1 MFSILRHAIFAS
13 LVMSLVHATSS
24 IAAEPAAVVIT
35 PSQTV
40 ALESAL
46 IKGGELWVT
55 PADLTKINGL
65 VLKPEGACLGDLCIP
80 ISKDA
85 RQKLLTTSDG
95 KEYFNLS
102 AFAAQQE
109 QAVVADADAKVWSFG
124 VVPPVE
130 QMQLQ
135 DATAPDFALSNRKG
149 ETVRLS
155 DYRGKKVL
163 LLTWASWCQCK
174 QDLVGWQHV
183 YEDLKDENFEIIA
196 AAQDTGG
203 EEAAGSSYD
212 KAKATYT
219 TLLDP
224 QHTVSSLYKMVNVP
238 TGVWIDEQGKIVRP
252 SEVAYSRN
260 VALLSIKVEGD
271 KYVDALRDWVKN
283 GDKSEFVVGA
293 DKVQTRLATPS
304 KEAALADA
312 NFKLAV
318 YFHQQKNDA
327 QANKYFAEAQRLQ
340 PDDWNYHRQ
349 QWSFDPQTAIKLW
362 MQKYTALGEKP
373 YYEPLVI
380 EPTGK

>member
-1 MFSILRHAIFAS
+1 MHSVTA
-13 LVMSLVHATSS
+13 
-24 IAAEPAAVVIT
+24 IAAEPVAVAIT
-35 PSQTV
+35 PSHMVSLDT
-40 ALESAL
+40 AL
-46 IKGGELWVT
+46 IKDGDLWVT
-55 PADLTKINGL
+55 PADLTKVNGF

-80 ISKDA
+80 LSKEV
-85 RQKLLTTSDG
+85 RQTLLTTADG

-109 QAVVADADAKVWSFG
+109 QAVVADVQARVWSFG
-124 VVPPVE
+124 AVPTVE

-135 DATAPDFALSNRKG
+135 DATAPDFALANRQG

-174 QDLVGWQHV
+174 QDLVGWQQV

-196 AAQDTGG
+196 AAQDSGG

-238 TGVWIDEQGKIVRP
+238 TGVWIDEQGKIARP

-260 VALLSIKVEGD
+260 VSLLSIKVEGD

-283 GDKSEFVVGA
+283 GEKSELVVGA
-293 DKVQTRLATPS
+293 DKVQNRLATPS

-312 NFKLAV
+312 NFKMAV

-349 QWSFDPQTAIKLW
+349 QWSFDPQTALKLW
-362 MQKYTALGEKP
+362 MQKYTALGGKP

>member
-1 MFSILRHAIFAS
+1 MQA
-13 LVMSLVHATSS
+13 ATAL
-24 IAAEPAAVVIT
+24 AAGSAAVVIT

-40 ALESAL
+40 KLERSL
-46 IKGGELWVT
+46 NQDGQLWVT

-65 VLKPEGACLGDLCIP
+65 ELKPEGACLGDLCIP
-80 ISKDA
+80 LSADA
-85 RQKLLTTSDG
+85 RQQLLKTEDG
-95 KEYFNLS
+95 QEYFNLS
-102 AFAAQQE
+102 AFAAQQK
-109 QAVVADADAKVWSFG
+109 QAVVPDAEANVWSFG
-124 VVPPVE
+124 AVPPVE
-130 QMQLQ
+130 QMLLK
-135 DATAPDFALSNRKG
+135 DATAPDFALANRKG

-174 QDLVGWQHV
+174 QDLVGWQRL
-183 YEDLKDENFEIIA
+183 YDELKDENFEIIA

-203 EEAAGSSYD
+203 EEAAGESYD

-238 TGVWIDEQGKIVRP
+238 TGVWIDEQGKIARP

-260 VALLSIKVEGD
+260 VSLLAIKVEGD
-271 KYVDALRDWVKN
+271 KYVEALRDWVKN
-283 GDKSEFVVGA
+283 GEKSQFVVDA
-293 DKVQTRLATPS
+293 DRVQERLSTPS

-318 YFHQQKNDA
+318 YFHQQQDDA
-327 QANKYFAEAQRLQ
+327 RANKYFAEAQRLQ

-349 QWSFDPQTAIKLW
+349 QWSFDPQSALKLW
-362 MQKYTALGEKP
+362 MQKYTALQGKP

-380 EPTGK
+380 EPQGK

>member
-1 MFSILRHAIFAS
+1 MFSHLRSATIGCFV
-13 LVMSLVHATSS
+13 LGLVHAMGA

-40 ALESAL
+40 TLDTALV
-46 IKGGELWVT
+46 KDGDLWVT

-80 ISKDA
+80 LGADA
-85 RQKLLTTSDG
+85 REKLLTNVDD
-95 KEYFNLS
+95 KQYFNLS
-102 AFAAQQE
+102 AFAVQQE
-109 QAVVADADAKVWSFG
+109 QTVVADPVAKVWSFG

-135 DATAPDFALSNRKG
+135 DATAPDFALPNRKG

-174 QDLVGWQHV
+174 QDLVGWQRV
-183 YEDLKDENFEIIA
+183 YEELKDDNFEIIA

-224 QHTVSSLYKMVNVP
+224 QHAVSSLYKMVNVP

-271 KYVDALRDWVKN
+271 KYVEALRDWVKN
-283 GDKSEFVVGA
+283 GEKSAFVVGA
-293 DKVQTRLATPS
+293 DKVQSRLATPS

-318 YFHQQKNDA
+318 YFHQQRDKARAD
-327 QANKYFAEAQRLQ
+327 KYFAEAQRLQ

-380 EPTGK
+380 EPTK

>member
-1 MFSILRHAIFAS
+1 MFSFQRSAIFCC
-13 LVMSLVHATSS
+13 LVVSLVHAVSS
-24 IAAEPAAVVIT
+24 LAAEPAAVVIT

-40 ALESAL
+40 TLDSAL
-46 IKGGELWVT
+46 IKGGELWVL
-55 PADLTKINGL
+55 PAELTKINGL

-80 ISKDA
+80 LSTEA
-85 RQKLLTTSDG
+85 RQTLLTTADG

-109 QAVVADADAKVWSFG
+109 QAVVADPEAKVWSFG

-130 QMQLQ
+130 QMHLQ
-135 DATAPDFALSNRKG
+135 DATAPDFALANRKG

-174 QDLVGWQHV
+174 QDLVGWQQV
-183 YEDLKDENFEIIA
+183 YEELKDHDFEIIA

-238 TGVWIDEQGKIVRP
+238 TGVWIDEEGKIARP

-271 KYVDALRDWVKN
+271 KYVAALRDWVKN
-283 GDKSEFVVGA
+283 GEQSEFVVGTERV
-293 DKVQTRLATPS
+293 KERLATPS

-318 YFHQQKNDA
+318 YFHQQEDKSRAD
-327 QANKYFAEAQRLQ
+327 KYFAEAQRLQ

-349 QWSFDPQTAIKLW
+349 QWSFDPQTAFKFW
-362 MQKYTALGEKP
+362 MQKYTALQGKP
-373 YYEPLVI
+373 YYEPLSI
-380 EPTGK
+380 DPSGK

>member
-1 MFSILRHAIFAS
+1 MFSVRHPAKICGFVIGLMQAACTFA
-13 LVMSLVHATSS
+13 AD
-24 IAAEPAAVVIT
+24 PAAVVIT
-35 PSQTV
+35 PTQTV
-40 ALESAL
+40 NLDSAL
-46 IKGGELWVT
+46 INGSELWVT
-55 PADLTKINGL
+55 PEDLTKINGL

-80 ISKDA
+80 LSEDA
-85 RQKLLTTSDG
+85 RQKLLSTEGG
-95 KEYFNLS
+95 KEYFNLT

-109 QAVVADADAKVWSFG
+109 QAVVADIEAKVWSFG

-135 DATAPDFALSNRKG
+135 DGTAPDFALANRKG

-174 QDLVGWQHV
+174 QDLVGWQRV

-196 AAQDTGG
+196 VAQDTGG

-283 GDKSEFVVGA
+283 GEKSEFVVEA
-293 DKVQTRLATPS
+293 DKVQSRLATPS
-304 KEAALADA
+304 KKAALADA
-312 NFKLAV
+312 NFKMAV
-318 YFHQQKNDA
+318 HFHQRQDKSRADR
-327 QANKYFAEAQRLQ
+327 YFAEAQRLQ

-362 MQKYTALGEKP
+362 MQKYTALQGKP

-380 EPTGK
+380 EPTK

>member
-1 MFSILRHAIFAS
+1 MFSVRHPAKICGFVIGLMQAACTFA
-13 LVMSLVHATSS
+13 AD
-24 IAAEPAAVVIT
+24 PAAVVVT
-35 PSQTV
+35 PTRTV
-40 ALESAL
+40 EVDSAL
-46 IKGGELWVT
+46 VNGGELWVT
-55 PADLTKINGL
+55 PEDLTKINGL

-80 ISKDA
+80 LSEDA
-85 RQKLLTTSDG
+85 RQKLLSTEGG
-95 KEYFNLS
+95 KGYFNLT
-102 AFAAQQE
+102 AFAAQQG
-109 QAVVADADAKVWSFG
+109 QAVVADVEAKVWSFG

-135 DATAPDFALSNRKG
+135 DATAPDFALANRKG

-174 QDLVGWQHV
+174 QDLVGWQRV
-183 YEDLKDENFEIIA
+183 YEDLKDQNFEIIA

-312 NFKLAV
+312 NFKMAV
-318 YFHQQKNDA
+318 HFHQRQDKSRADR
-327 QANKYFAEAQRLQ
+327 YFAEAQRLQ

-349 QWSFDPQTAIKLW
+349 QWSFDPQSAIKLW
-362 MQKYTALGEKP
+362 MQKYTALGGKP

-380 EPTGK
+380 EPAGK